1 MCRRLWLDRRNGKP
15 AIGALHS
22 GVRCEAP
29 KCFSSD
35 SSKPK
40 YDDAQKF
47 QMTLLEVRVAKS
59 KAQVIS
65 PRTPFVPESAR
76 QRRTKVT
83 REEINMQHSALCRAS
98 LAQRLRKNERQCS
111 KLLAIYCLTII
122 TFLIPAYGQDFR
134 ASITG
139 QVSDSTGAA
148 ISGASITAV
157 NVDTQVKSSTTSNDQ
172 GVYSLLYLLPGIY
185 TVTADK
191 EHFQTTVYNNVR
203 LDSGQQLGLNLDLK
217 TGSLAQQIV
226 VTADSVDLDTVSA
239 SLGGVVDQ
247 TRVENMPTAGLMVF
261 DDVTL
266 VEGVR
271 LEGLGF
277 NLTPRNN
284 GGNYTV
290 SGAQTNANVF
300 YMNGAPVSDQ
310 GDWYFVP
317 NQESVQQVT
326 AVAMPYDAQ
335 YGRTQGGAFTAT
347 VKNGT
352 NAYHG
357 SIYEYYGNQALD
369 ANTWI
374 ANLDNNP
381 KTTNIRNTYGIE
393 SSGPIRK
400 DKTFYFG
407 SYEAFRQNQP
417 LPTTKTVPPPSWIN
431 GDFSGSGYIIYD
443 PLSTFCAKKN
453 ASGGCTTYGRT
464 PFLNDIIPAS
474 RISPIGK
481 AILAMYPAPTQSGA
495 TSNYFAA
502 GPRNVE
508 YQQYIGRIDQNF
520 SQNTRIYVLYTHEYD
535 YEFSSGNSFTNA
547 ASTASIPTSF
557 DHNAILDLT
566 HIFSPSM
573 VLDLK
578 ASYGHITGITST
590 GTAVQNN
597 YLASNLG
604 FNMPEVSTTPHQN
617 IVPAISIT
625 GMTDLFGNT
634 QSGTAHADADFS
646 GSVTQLIGRHNLH
659 YGAEFMDIQ
668 QAPTGVLGTPN
679 GSFTFGANFTQ
690 GNPLAATTGQ
700 GNPVA
705 DTLLGYPSSGSIGW
719 TAPTFITVH
728 YYGAFIQ
735 DDFKV
740 LPNLSFN
747 LGLRWDVNKSP
758 RDRHNRINAGFCL
771 TCINPLSSQVNYA
784 VAPGLQSPLLGGLTF
799 AGVNGAPSEP
809 YKVQWNDWQPR
820 FGFSWG
826 ALRDTVVRGGYGI
839 YYPWEPLDVD
849 TTGFSQTTTFVSS
862 LDGNLT
868 PDNYLNSGTPY
879 PNGAVAPT
887 GASAGLATAA
897 GTAIS
902 YNNTSRRLRMVQH
915 WSLGVQ
921 RRLPQSLLLDV
932 EYVGSNDHAMPVTS
946 QLGVIP
952 TSLQQQCNLDISIC
966 NTNAAN
972 PFYGVVP
979 ATAGN
984 GSSTTIPAWRLQRAF
999 PLFNGVAEQRL
1010 PTGSSHYNALD
1021 VRVERRVKNLNF
1033 VFNYAY
1039 SNWMDRD
1046 SYLNSGNFQ
1055 DAELTRMLDDGD
1067 VKHYVSIN
1075 IVYPI
1080 PGTRKTGFV
1089 GALTNGWLL
1098 DSTIIRS
1105 SGTPLDL
1112 PAADFHCSTLAPAG
1126 GQTRAHWFNND
1137 ESCWTNLG
1145 TWEPRS
1151 TPSSVGFL
1159 RDPAQSTWNPAI
1171 HKRFKL
1177 PREGMFAQFRM
1188 EALNGA
1194 NHPTWGAPST
1204 ANGTPPKF
1212 APDTSWTGFG
1222 TLPTTQ
1228 TNTQRHIIAS
1238 LKILF

>member
-1 MCRRLWLDRRNGKP
+1 MASILTLRGAFLTQRLVMTKRRCSVFIAMCWV
-15 AIGALHS
+15 AT
-22 GVRCEAP
+22 
-29 KCFSSD
+29 
-35 SSKPK
+35 
-40 YDDAQKF
+40 
-47 QMTLLEVRVAKS
+47 MTLLA
-59 KAQVIS
+59 
-65 PRTPFVPESAR
+65 
-76 QRRTKVT
+76 
-83 REEINMQHSALCRAS
+83 
-98 LAQRLRKNERQCS
+98 
-111 KLLAIYCLTII
+111 
-122 TFLIPAYGQDFR
+122 PAYGQESR
-134 ASITG
+134 GSITG
-139 QVSDSTGAA
+139 QIEDATGA
-148 ISGASITAV
+148 IIPGASITAV
-157 NVDTQVKSSTTSNDQ
+157 NVDTRVATSTTTNSD
-172 GVYSLLYLLPGIY
+172 GVYSLLYLLPGTY

-191 EHFQTTVYNNVR
+191 DHFKTVVYNSVR
-203 LDSGQQLGLNLDLK
+203 LDAGQQLGLNVALNA
-217 TGSLAQQIV
+217 GSLDQEVV
-226 VTADSVDLDTVSA
+226 VTADPVDLDTVSA

-290 SGAQTNANVF
+290 SGAQTNANAF

-310 GDWYFVP
+310 GSWYFVP
-317 NQESVQQVT
+317 NQEAVQQVT

-357 SIYEYYGNQALD
+357 SIYEYYGNQALN
-369 ANTWI
+369 ANTWV
-374 ANLDNNP
+374 ANLNHSP
-381 KTTNIRNTYGIE
+381 KSVNIRSVYGGE

-400 DKTFYFG
+400 DRTFYFG
-407 SYEAFRQNQP
+407 SYEAYRQTEP
-417 LPTTKTVPPPSWIN
+417 LPTTKTVPPTAWISGN
-431 GDFSGSGYIIYD
+431 FAGSGYTIYD
-443 PLSTFCAKKN
+443 PLSTHCTKTNSA
-453 ASGGCTTYGRT
+453 GGCTTYART
-464 PFLNDIIPAS
+464 PFPGDIIPQS
-474 RISPIGK
+474 RISKVGQ
-481 AILAMYPAPTQSGA
+481 AILSMYPAPTQAGA
-495 TSNYFAA
+495 TSNLYAA
-502 GPRNVE
+502 GPRHVE
-508 YQQYIGRIDQNF
+508 YQQYIGRIDHNF
-520 SQNTRIYVLYTHEYD
+520 SQNTRMYALYTHEYD
-535 YEFSSGNSFTNA
+535 YEYSSGNSFTNE
-547 ASTASIPTSF
+547 ASTASIPTSY

-578 ASYGHITGITST
+578 ASYGHITGTTTT
-590 GTAVQNN
+590 GVAIQDN

-604 FNMPEVSTTPHQN
+604 FNMPAVPTTPHQN
-617 IVPAISIT
+617 IVPAISVT
-625 GMTDLFGNT
+625 GMADLFGNT

-646 GSVTQLIGRHNLH
+646 GSVTQLVGRHNLH
-659 YGAEFMDIQ
+659 YGAEIMDIQ

-679 GSFTFGANFTQ
+679 GAFTFGANFTQ

-700 GNPVA
+700 GNAVA

-728 YYGAFIQ
+728 YYAAFIQ
-735 DDFKV
+735 DDFKI
-740 LPNLSFN
+740 LPNLAFN

-758 RDRHNRINAGFCL
+758 RDRHNRINDGFCF
-771 TCINPLSSQVNYA
+771 TCTNPLTGQVNYA
-784 VAPGLQSPLLGGLTF
+784 IAPGLQNPLLGGLQF
-799 AGVNGAPSEP
+799 AGVNGAPSTP

-826 ALRDTVVRGGYGI
+826 PLRDTVVRGGYGI
-839 YYPWEPLDVD
+839 YYPWAPLDVD
-849 TTGFSQTTTFVSS
+849 TTGFSQTTSFVPS

-868 PDNYLNSGTPY
+868 PNGYLNSGTPY
-879 PNGAVAPT
+879 PGGAVAPT
-887 GASAGLATAA
+887 GSSAGLETAA

-902 YNNTSRRLRMVQH
+902 FNNTNRRLRMVQH
-915 WSLGVQ
+915 WSFGIQQ
-921 RRLPQSLLLDV
+921 RIPGALLLDV
-932 EYVGSNDHAMPVTS
+932 EYVGSNDHGMPVTS

-952 TSLQQQCNLDISIC
+952 TALQQNCNLDLSLC
-966 NTNAAN
+966 NTNVSN

-979 ATAGN
+979 VTAGN
-984 GSSTTIPAWRLQRAF
+984 GSSTTIPAWRLKRAF
-999 PLFNGVAEQRL
+999 PLFNGVTEQRL

-1046 SYLNSGNFQ
+1046 TYLNSGSFQ
-1055 DAELTRMLDDGD
+1055 DAELTKALDDGD
-1067 VKHYVSIN
+1067 VRHYISIN
-1075 IVYPI
+1075 IVYPV
-1080 PGTRKTGFV
+1080 PGIRKNGV
-1089 GALTNGWLL
+1089 LGVLTDGWLL

-1112 PAADFHCSTLAPAG
+1112 PAADFHCASFRPAG

-1145 TWEPRS
+1145 TWEPQT
-1151 TPSSVGFL
+1151 TPTSIGFL

-1177 PREGMFAQFRM
+1177 PHEGMFAQFRM

-1204 ANGTPPKF
+1204 ANGTPPMF
-1212 APDTSWTGFG
+1212 SPGTSWTGFG

-1228 TNTQRHIIAS
+1228 VNTQRQIIAS